1 MAALRD
7 IIITGL
13 LLGGIFALVSVGLSL
28 QYGVGRVLNVSHGEF
43 IMIGSFVT
51 FWLFG
56 STIHLNPLL
65 SILVTAPLVFVIG
78 WLLHATLFRRLMHT
92 APNLDVFEGQSMLAA
107 FGLLYVVQNI
117 ARIIWG
123 SQTFKVDYLNTS
135 VTAAQIPVNRLVALG
150 IVIVVAVI
158 FYLFLSRTRMGKAI
172 RASAQDPTTAGLMGV
187 NINSVLAI
195 CYGLGLAMAG
205 IAGSLIS
212 TIYAIQTSMGLQYT
226 VIAMIVV
233 VLGGLGSVRG
243 AFIASLGLGVI
254 EAFGTVYIGHFLDR
268 DLRGAGGMAEGH
280 HAAVADDEVDA
291 RRGQRVEQ
299 QTRREADVEGFVERL
314 QDQRQ

>member
-1 MAALRD
+1 MAAFRD

-28 QYGVGRVLNVSHGEF
+28 QYGVGRVLNVAHGEF

-56 STIHLNPLL
+56 STIQLNPLV
-65 SILVTAPLVFVIG
+65 SILITAPMIFIIG
-78 WLLHATLFRRLMHT
+78 WILHATLFRRLMKT
-92 APNLDVFEGQSMLAA
+92 APSLEIFEGQSMLAS

-123 SQTFKVDYLNTS
+123 SHTYQVDYLNTT
-135 VTAAQIPVNRLVALG
+135 VTGAQIPLNRLVALAV
-150 IVIVVAVI
+150 VIVVGVA

-172 RASAQDPTTAGLMGV
+172 RASAQDPSVAGLMV
-187 NINSVLAI
+187 VKINSVLAI
-195 CYGLGLAMAG
+195 CFGLGLGMAG

-233 VLGGLGSVRG
+233 VLGGLGSITG
-243 AFIASLGLGVI
+243 AMIGGVILGIVSQLVTYFQPTLTFIAYYVI
-254 EAFGTVYIGHFLDR
+254 FIVL
-268 DLRGAGGMAEGH
+268 LL
-280 HAAVADDEVDA
+280 A
-291 RRGQRVEQ
+291 RPKGIMGKQS
-299 QTRREADVEGFVERL
+299 
-314 QDQRQ
+314 